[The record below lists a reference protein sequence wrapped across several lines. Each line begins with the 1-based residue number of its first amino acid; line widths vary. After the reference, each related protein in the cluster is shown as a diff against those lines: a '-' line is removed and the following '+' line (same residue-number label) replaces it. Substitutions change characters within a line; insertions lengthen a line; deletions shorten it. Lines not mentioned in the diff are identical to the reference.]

1 MPKVLLPLA
10 IGFEEIEA
18 IAIVDILRRASVEV
32 VMGSLEGLH
41 VKGAHGIEVIA
52 DSLLCEL
59 EHQDF
64 DMIVLP
70 GGLPGATNLAKDSKV
85 QSLLQDFDKAN
96 KHIAAICAAPLALKS
111 AGVLKNHYTCY
122 PSFENHI
129 KHQGYN
135 ADINVVCDANITTS
149 KGPSTAI
156 EFTLK
161 LVEILCGEEMAQ
173 KLSKD
178 LLLIKKI
185 GDRKC

>member
-10 IGFEEIEA
+10 TGFEEIEA
-18 IAIVDILRRASVEV
+18 ITIVDILRRAGVEV

-52 DSLLCEL
+52 DTLLCEL
-59 EHQDF
+59 ESKDF

-70 GGLPGATNLAKDSKV
+70 GGLPGATNLAKDTKV
-85 QSLLQDFDKAN
+85 LALLQDFDKDK

-122 PSFENHI
+122 PSFETNI
-129 KHQGYN
+129 AHQGYS
-135 ADINVVCDANITTS
+135 DTSSVVCDANITTS
-149 KGPSTAI
+149 KGPSTAM

-178 LLLIKKI
+178 LLLIKK
-185 GDRKC
+185 

>member
-10 IGFEEIEA
+10 TGFEEIEA
-18 IAIVDILRRASVEV
+18 ITIVDILRRAGVEV

-52 DSLLCEL
+52 DTLLCEL
-59 EHQDF
+59 ESKDF

-70 GGLPGATNLAKDSKV
+70 GGLPGATNLAKDTKV
-85 QSLLQDFDKAN
+85 LALLQDFDKDK

-122 PSFENHI
+122 PSFETHI
-129 KHQGYN
+129 AHQGYS
-135 ADINVVCDANITTS
+135 DTSSVVCDANITTS
-149 KGPSTAI
+149 KGPSTAM

-178 LLLIKKI
+178 LLLIKK
-185 GDRKC
+185 

>member
-18 IAIVDILRRASVEV
+18 ITIVDILRRAGVEV
-32 VMGSLEGLH
+32 VMGSLEGLQ

-52 DSLLCEL
+52 DTFLCEL

-85 QSLLQDFDKAN
+85 QSLLQDFDKAK

-122 PSFENHI
+122 PSFETHI
-129 KHQGYN
+129 AHQGYS
-135 ADINVVCDANITTS
+135 DSTSVVCDANITTS
-149 KGPSTAI
+149 QGPSTAI
-156 EFTLK
+156 KFTLK
-161 LVEILCGEEMAQ
+161 LVEILCGKKMVQ
-173 KLSKD
+173 KLSKE
-178 LLLIKKI
+178 LLIVA
-185 GDRKC
+185 

>member
-18 IAIVDILRRASVEV
+18 ITIVDILRRAGVEV

-52 DSLLCEL
+52 DALLCEL
-59 EHQDF
+59 EPKDF

-70 GGLPGATNLAKDSKV
+70 GGLPGATNLAKDTKV
-85 QSLLQDFDKAN
+85 LSLLQDFDKEK

-122 PSFENHI
+122 PSFETRI
-129 KHQGYN
+129 AHQGYS
-135 ADINVVCDANITTS
+135 DRTSVVCDVNIITS
-149 KGPSTAI
+149 KGPSTAM

-161 LVEILCGEEMAQ
+161 LVEILCGEVIAQ

-178 LLLIKKI
+178 LLLIKK
-185 GDRKC
+185 

>member
-18 IAIVDILRRASVEV
+18 ITVVDILRRAGVEV

-41 VKGAHGIEVIA
+41 VKGAHGIEVAA
-52 DSLLCEL
+52 DALLCEL
-59 EHQDF
+59 ESKDF

-85 QSLLQDFDKAN
+85 LSLLQDFDKEK

-122 PSFENHI
+122 PSFETHI
-129 KHQGYN
+129 AHQGYRD
-135 ADINVVCDANITTS
+135 ASSVVCDANITTS
-149 KGPSTAI
+149 QGPSTAM

-161 LVEILCGEEMAQ
+161 LVEILCGAEIAR

-178 LLLIKKI
+178 LLLIKN
-185 GDRKC
+185 

>member
-1 MPKVLLPLA
+1 MPRVLLPLA
-10 IGFEEIEA
+10 TGFEEIEA
-18 IAIVDILRRASVEV
+18 ITVVDILRRAEIEV

-41 VKGAHGIEVIA
+41 VKGAHGIEVMA
-52 DSLLCEL
+52 DALLCEL
-59 EHQDF
+59 EHKDF

-70 GGLPGATNLAKDSKV
+70 GGLPGATNLAKDTKV
-85 QSLLQDFDKAN
+85 LSLLQDFDKEN

-135 ADINVVCDANITTS
+135 VDSSVVCDTNITTS
-149 KGPSTAI
+149 KGPSTAL

-161 LVEILCGEEMAQ
+161 LVEILCGTQIAQ

-178 LLLIKKI
+178 LLLV
-185 GDRKC
+185 